1 MVALSGA
8 GNALMKDKLMVM
20 DKIVYLTAGGKVTLE
35 GELHHL
41 TDIRRPEV
49 ADRIQQAKLDG
60 DISESGEYE
69 DAKNEQAWVEGRIR
83 TLEHMLMHSQIIEAQ
98 KGDTVVLGSRVKL
111 KDGEGETYDWMIVGS
126 AEANPRA
133 NRISNESPV
142 GKALM
147 GRKKGDKVEVNTPG
161 GVEKFAILKVE

>member
-1 MVALSGA
+1 
-8 GNALMKDKLMVM
+8 MVM
-20 DKIVYLTAGGKVTLE
+20 DKTVYLTAEGKTTLE
-35 GELHHL
+35 EELIHL
-41 TDIRRPEV
+41 VEVRRPEV

-83 TLEHMLMHSQIIEAQ
+83 TLEHMLTHAQIIEGPR
-98 KGDTVVLGSRVKL
+98 GDTIVLGSRVKL
-111 KDGEGETYDWMIVGS
+111 KDSEGETYEWMIVGS
-126 AEANPRA
+126 AEASPRQ

-142 GKALM
+142 GKALL

-161 GVEKFAILKVE
+161 GVEKFTILKVE